1 MFNSRVNRV
10 TNLKIKGDLTTFT
23 WEVGRFGNDGFGDP
37 VVMSQLVQGGSDE
50 WKLTLFPKVH
60 LLQSIV
66 LKHIFRYV
74 TSCMR
79 GGSQCISP

>member
-60 LLQSIV
+60 LLQSHCFKTY
-66 LKHIFRYV
+66 L
-74 TSCMR
+74 
-79 GGSQCISP
+79 